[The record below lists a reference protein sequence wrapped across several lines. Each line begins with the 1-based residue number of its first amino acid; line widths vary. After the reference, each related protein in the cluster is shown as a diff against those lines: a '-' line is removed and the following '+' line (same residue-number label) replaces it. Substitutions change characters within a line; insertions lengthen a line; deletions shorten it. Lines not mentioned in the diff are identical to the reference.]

1 MQTSSVT
8 SSPPPPI
15 QPTKHIEVAANG
27 SDIHGLSIADTNF
40 QHTFCARNQEIGQFC
55 HKCCITSF
63 MLHHK
68 MTVDKDVGNC
78 LCGHH
83 FQEKTFPPIMGRNRQ
98 LTTVIA

>member
-83 FQEKTFPPIMGRNRQ
+83 FQEKRFPR
-98 LTTVIA
+98 